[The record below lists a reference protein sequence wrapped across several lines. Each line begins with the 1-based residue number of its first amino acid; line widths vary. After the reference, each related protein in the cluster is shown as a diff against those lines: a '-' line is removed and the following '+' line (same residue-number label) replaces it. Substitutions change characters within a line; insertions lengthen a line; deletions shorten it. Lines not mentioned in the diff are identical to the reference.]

1 MGYGCMLYE
10 MKNIAVKKLVI
21 IMACENGECVVM
33 KKLTKP
39 SISDFLVNTST
50 NLSKTNWSFME
61 PSKELEKAMESKF
74 LTPTKFSME
83 IEKIVAEEKLNYI
96 DAICQYCEMNDIE
109 IQSVTKLITKPLK
122 ERLKYDAIQLNFMKK
137 TSRAKL
143 PL

>member
-1 MGYGCMLYE
+1 
-10 MKNIAVKKLVI
+10 
-21 IMACENGECVVM
+21 
-33 KKLTKP
+33 
-39 SISDFLVNTST
+39 
-50 NLSKTNWSFME
+50 ME
-61 PSKELEKAMESKF
+61 PNKELEKAMESKF

-83 IEKIVAEEKLNYI
+83 IEKIVVEEKINYI